1 MPGNSEAATISPIQR
16 SPEDLLAM
24 QRTREAAQRLD
35 DDARAVVCWLDAEFP
50 SLVISM
56 ELQRHH
62 SCEDDEIAHVEPRV
76 TDRLRRHEARGAAE
90 KALTAL
96 GWSLKP
102 EGRDV
107 RSTFH
112 RPSRAQSAHARLADI
127 ARVRWAVEKAGT
139 VRASSA
145 PQRLRKE

>member
-1 MPGNSEAATISPIQR
+1 
-16 SPEDLLAM
+16 M
-24 QRTREAAQRLD
+24 QRTRDAAQRLD
-35 DDARAVVCWLDAEFP
+35 DDARAVISWLDAEFP
-50 SLVISM
+50 GLVISM

-62 SCEDDEIAHVEPRV
+62 SCEDYEIAHVEPRV
-76 TDRLRRHEARGAAE
+76 TDRLRRHEARDAAE

-112 RPSRAQSAHARLADI
+112 RPSQAQSAHARLTDI
-127 ARVRWAVEKAGT
+127 ARVRRAVKQANT
-139 VRASSA
+139 TRASHCPSSA
-145 PQRLRKE
+145 RQE

>member
-1 MPGNSEAATISPIQR
+1 MPDDSEAATISPIQR

-35 DDARAVVCWLDAEFP
+35 NDARAVICWLDAEFP
-50 SLVISM
+50 GLVISM

-62 SCEDDEIAHVEPRV
+62 SCEDNEIAHVEPRV
-76 TDRLRRHEARGAAE
+76 TDRLRRHEARDAAE

-112 RPSRAQSAHARLADI
+112 RPSQTQSAHARLADM
-127 ARVRWAVEKAGT
+127 ARVRSAVTKAGT
-139 VRASSA
+139 ARAGY
-145 PQRLRKE
+145 RLEGAHKE